1 VISAVVLAPQ
11 FMIVRP
17 SLYQILTDV
26 HSPRSGHYTYVT
38 LEIGKLPRR
47 LSPARCYGQ
56 PDGWPAQHS
65 HNACRNNALASIYP
79 LDCSHGP

>member
-11 FMIVRP
+11 FMIVGP

-26 HSPRSGHYTYVT
+26 DSPRSGSHYTYVT

-47 LSPARCYGQ
+47 LSPARCYWQ
-56 PDGWPAQHS
+56 PDG
-65 HNACRNNALASIYP
+65 
-79 LDCSHGP
+79 